1 MSSLT
6 PTEKR
11 WHYRK
16 ASAKSS
22 PEHEGRDGPLQ
33 PLREV
38 TTSQS
43 SWFTWHLP
51 INQDRVFHKLGQSVG
66 LEEQRD
72 VKDHVAVACRNA
84 NTPPP
89 PQRKTEQSYSHS
101 QIPRAARALRPRPLQ
116 QSKRESSTAPRYSRE
131 ESRACLPSSF
141 AEGGN
146 GFVPSFQRKKNPTK
160 IQRKTKKQ
168 TLTWMISDQR

>member
-89 PQRKTEQSYSHS
+89 PKEKRNRVTH
-101 QIPRAARALRPRPLQ
+101 IPKSLALHAHCGHGRSSKASGRALQLHV
-116 QSKRESSTAPRYSRE
+116 TAERRAEPACPPPSRRE
-131 ESRACLPSSF
+131 ETVSFRVSR
-141 AEGGN
+141 G
-146 GFVPSFQRKKNPTK
+146 KKTQQKSNEKPRNK
-160 IQRKTKKQ
+160 P
-168 TLTWMISDQR
+168 